1 MNTYLLSIDKTDDQV
16 ASIIRERHT
25 REIRVA
31 EAALDKILH
40 GISDFGVQK
49 QKSDD
54 YLESARLFLVTR
66 SFNSIWAAL
75 QLLER
80 GYYQQAMALVRMAM
94 EDRIVALDI
103 ENNPATLSALLHGDG
118 KIGRGELALKRMAE
132 RVSPKTKVA
141 WDDDYGGLSKFG
153 THPRV
158 ESMQGLITT
167 DSDGRMTLRAGGH
180 YDEVWI
186 NFVIYHLLR
195 ELAQVF
201 ATIAKVT
208 TYAGIDW
215 VTSALPI
222 KEELDSLWRQI
233 DERAREELGE
243 PIGGSER
250 PPFGEAT
257 DGESNG

>member
-16 ASIIRERHT
+16 ASIIRERHA
-25 REIRVA
+25 REIRA
-31 EAALDKILH
+31 IEAALDRILR
-40 GISDFGVQK
+40 GLSDFGAQK
-49 QKSDD
+49 QKPDD

-75 QLLER
+75 QVLER
-80 GYYQQAMALVRMAM
+80 GYYQQAMALVRMSM

-118 KIGRGELALKRMAE
+118 KIGRGELTLKKMAE

-186 NFVIYHLLR
+186 NFVMYHLLR
-195 ELAQVF
+195 ELVQMF
-201 ATIAKVT
+201 ATVAKVT
-208 TYAGIDW
+208 AFAGIDW
-215 VTSALPI
+215 ITSAMPTL
-222 KEELDSLWRQI
+222 EEIDSLWRQI
-233 DERAREELGE
+233 EEQAREELGE
-243 PIGGSER
+243 TI
-250 PPFGEAT
+250 
-257 DGESNG
+257 D